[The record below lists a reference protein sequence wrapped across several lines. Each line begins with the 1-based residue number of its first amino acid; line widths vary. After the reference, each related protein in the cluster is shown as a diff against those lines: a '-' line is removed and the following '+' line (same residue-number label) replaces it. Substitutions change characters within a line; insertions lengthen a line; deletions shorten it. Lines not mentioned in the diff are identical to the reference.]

1 MSPIPAIS
9 GQNCGV
15 AALRGRPVDSVD
27 DSVKNTKFTLAA
39 TERNLGASVTG
50 YTRSIEKHAVFRV
63 IKSNCV
69 SVRRG
74 TVTASSGASNQN
86 LARASQTSDHWGRY
100 YTSSVISQSLIDS
113 IEASKPELVLELG
126 SGSGSLCTAAATRW
140 HDAQLVTV
148 DVDRQAPN
156 RLNAARVGPQLRHSH
171 FVEDVLDEA
180 LSDKIGLQLDS
191 VDVAVCNPPYIRPR
205 WRADFGK
212 ILESAGL
219 SDTLTS
225 LHDAGA
231 DLLFL
236 AQNLRLLRRNGKLG
250 LILPDGLVTAEKFC
264 RVRRALLR
272 QHLVEQVVQLPRNV
286 FKGTEAQTYLVVLS
300 KMGGETD
307 QVMLR
312 QMTHDGRLSEPMQ
325 VAQDAAVKRLDYT
338 FHAQV
343 SPAKRSGDGYRK
355 MAVREA
361 LTDIVRGT
369 VCSSSIA
376 AFHLPVFHL
385 GDFADP
391 SAENSVRIVPNHFA
405 LNESEAQR
413 AATQVRLA
421 LPGDILLARVG
432 RGLQNRLAL
441 VVNGPCVISDC
452 VFALRPIDEH
462 RERLYGFLDSDLG
475 RYALAS
481 SAHGVAARF
490 LSKANLFDIQ
500 F

>member
-1 MSPIPAIS
+1 M
-9 GQNCGV
+9 
-15 AALRGRPVDSVD
+15 
-27 DSVKNTKFTLAA
+27 
-39 TERNLGASVTG
+39 
-50 YTRSIEKHAVFRV
+50 
-63 IKSNCV
+63 
-69 SVRRG
+69 
-74 TVTASSGASNQN
+74 TASSGASNQN

-100 YTSSVISQSLIDS
+100 YTSSMISQSLINN
-113 IEASKPELVLELG
+113 IEANKPKLVLELG

-156 RLNAARVGPQLRHSH
+156 RLSAASIGRQVRHSH
-171 FVEDVLDEA
+171 FVHDVLDEA

-212 ILESAGL
+212 ILEGAGL
-219 SDTLTS
+219 SDALTS
-225 LHDAGA
+225 VHDAGA

-250 LILPDGLVTAEKFC
+250 LILPDGLVTAQKFC

-312 QMTHDGRLSEPMQ
+312 QMDLDGRLSEPMQ
-325 VAQDAAVKRLDYT
+325 VAQDAAEKRLDYT

-343 SPAKRSGDGYRK
+343 SPAKRSGEGCRK

-369 VCSSSIA
+369 VCSSGIA
-376 AFHLPVFHL
+376 AFHVPVFHL
-385 GDFADP
+385 GDFTDP
-391 SAENSVRIVPNHFA
+391 SAEKLVRIVPNHFA

-413 AATQVRLA
+413 AANQVRLA

-432 RGLQNRLAL
+432 RGLQDRLAL
-441 VVNGPCVISDC
+441 VVHGPCVISDC
-452 VFALRPIDEH
+452 VFALRPTDEH
-462 RERLYGFLDSDLG
+462 RERLYGFFDSDLG
-475 RYALAS
+475 RRALAS